1 MERKLGYQV
10 QHSVNNAR
18 KQSDW
23 ERFSACIDIGA
34 ISCNR
39 FFIEIQF
46 IIVQA
51 KWKFAVLWTLLSL
64 SISLSLSLSPLISR
78 LYIVLQVVD

>member
-1 MERKLGYQV
+1 MERNLGYQV

-23 ERFSACIDIGA
+23 ERFSACIDIRA

-39 FFIEIQF
+39 FFIETQF
-46 IIVQA
+46 IIVLA
-51 KWKFAVLWTLLSL
+51 KWKFAVLWTLLFSLSL
-64 SISLSLSLSPLISR
+64 SISLSLSLSLVV
-78 LYIVLQVVD
+78 YI

>member
-1 MERKLGYQV
+1 MERNLGYQV

-23 ERFSACIDIGA
+23 ERFSACIDIRA

-39 FFIEIQF
+39 FFIETQF
-46 IIVQA
+46 IIARA
-51 KWKFAVLWTLLSL
+51 KWKFAVLWTLLFSL
-64 SISLSLSLSPLISR
+64 SLISLSPSLISR